1 MALERSRAKNPAGVS
16 VRVPAGLFNKIT
28 VDRNYLNYLAP
39 AELRRPLR
47 EPPERPPD
55 DPPRPLLLLDDD
67 DRLRPALP
75 RPELMLLPPLPLR
88 VVDLPRP
95 PDLPPPPLELPRFA
109 AMTSPN

>member
-1 MALERSRAKNPAGVS
+1 LNVRAQKTQQAYRSACLLGCSTNN
-16 VRVPAGLFNKIT
+16 LYI
-28 VDRNYLNYLAP
+28 AP

-67 DRLRPALP
+67 DRLPPALP
-75 RPELMLLPPLPLR
+75 RPELMLLPPLRLR

-95 PDLPPPPLELPRFA
+95 PDLPPPLELPRFA